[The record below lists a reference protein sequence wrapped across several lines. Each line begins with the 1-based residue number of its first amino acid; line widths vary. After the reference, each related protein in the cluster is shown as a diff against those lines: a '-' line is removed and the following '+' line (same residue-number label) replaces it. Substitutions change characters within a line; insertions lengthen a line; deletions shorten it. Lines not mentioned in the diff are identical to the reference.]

1 VRLFLFDMTSDRRA
15 SSLSSMDALLVL
27 MVIAW
32 ALNYSI
38 LKRVFQEFPPMVF
51 NTLRMVLSSA
61 VFYGLIRAARWRARL
76 TDPER
81 STTFYTP
88 NTLTTRDR
96 MDLVWLGIVGHGLY
110 QLCFGNGLA
119 ITAASS
125 AALIIGCTPVIVAMM
140 SVAFGRERLGPLHW
154 LGAALS
160 TVGIYL
166 VVRRGGSGSGSG
178 GEETVAGDL
187 LVLVAAVCWAA
198 YTVGGT
204 RVMSRHSPL
213 YVTGITM
220 ICGTVPYALASLPQF
235 FRLEWRAISL
245 TAWLLIIPAGLL
257 ALCFAHLVWYAAVK
271 QLGPARTSIY
281 ANAIPLTAMFI
292 AVVWLGESISRSTMI
307 GTAAIISGVLLT
319 RLAPKRTPAAE
330 PAQA

>member
-1 VRLFLFDMTSDRRA
+1 
-15 SSLSSMDALLVL
+15 MDGLLVL

-61 VFYGLIRAARWRARL
+61 VFYALIRAARWRARR

-96 MDLVWLGIVGHGLY
+96 IDLVWLGIVGHGLY

-119 ITAASS
+119 MTAASS
-125 AALIIGCTPVIVAMM
+125 AALIIGCTPVIVAML
-140 SVAFGRERLGPLHW
+140 SVAIGRERLGPLHW
-154 LGAALS
+154 FGAALS
-160 TVGIYL
+160 TVGIYF
-166 VVRRGGSGSGSG
+166 VVRRGGSSG
-178 GEETVAGDL
+178 GEETVAGDV
-187 LVLVAAVCWAA
+187 LVMVAAVCWAA

-235 FRLEWRAISL
+235 LRVDWPAISV
-245 TAWLLIIPAGLL
+245 TAWLLVIPAGLL

-281 ANAIPLTAMFI
+281 ANAIPLTAMLI
-292 AVVWLGESISRSTMI
+292 AVVWLGESISGGTLV
-307 GTAAIISGVLLT
+307 GTAAIIGGVLLT
-319 RLAPKRTPAAE
+319 RLAPKRSPASE

>member
-1 VRLFLFDMTSDRRA
+1 
-15 SSLSSMDALLVL
+15 MDALLVL

-76 TDPER
+76 AAPER

-96 MDLVWLGIVGHGLY
+96 IDLIWLGIVGHGLY

-119 ITAASS
+119 MTAASS
-125 AALIIGCTPVIVAMM
+125 AALIIGCTPVIVALI
-140 SVAFGRERLGPLHW
+140 SVAIGRERLGPLHW
-154 LGAALS
+154 LGATLS
-160 TVGIYL
+160 TVGIYF
-166 VVRRGGSGSGSG
+166 VVRRGGSSSG

-187 LVLVAAVCWAA
+187 LVMVAAVCWAA

-235 FRLEWRAISL
+235 FRVDWRAISI
-245 TAWLLIIPAGLL
+245 TAWLLVIPAGLL

-271 QLGPARTSIY
+271 QLGPARTSMY
-281 ANAIPLTAMFI
+281 ANAIPLTAMLI
-292 AVVWLGESISRSTMI
+292 AVLWLGESISGGTMI
-307 GTAAIISGVLLT
+307 GTAAIIGGVLLT
-319 RLAPKRTPAAE
+319 RLAPKRGPATE